1 MGILLSSLI
10 NEDDNIQIL
19 TPYFTVKIS
28 PTKWVSVYKGYTN
41 ENNNGI
47 LIIVDNNI
55 FYTLSILYT
64 LEPIVE
70 DVYFEI
76 YKNFS
81 ELPVYTWGNIPNT
94 ISQKIK
100 MGIWGLCDTTIE
112 KYEELEQVF

>member
-1 MGILLSSLI
+1 MGILFSSLI
-10 NEDDNIQIL
+10 SEDNNIQAL

-28 PTKWVSVYKGYTN
+28 STKWVSVYKGYTN
-41 ENNNGI
+41 ENNDAI
-47 LIIVDNNI
+47 LVIIDNDI

-64 LEPIVE
+64 VEPIIE

-81 ELPVYTWGNIPNT
+81 DLPVYNWGNMPDT

-112 KYEELEQVF
+112 KYQELEQTF